1 MFFRKYEIRTDN
13 MSMTSYESI
22 KSSIELDFEEY
33 IEEEGLNVT
42 QVSAKILEEDWIR
55 VSDSLFTK
63 TLYFV
68 SIAIESLKYNGIA
81 DFIYSKLED
90 YIENTIFE
98 ENIDKNDVE
107 QLLLDIQ
114 SCKKLI
120 KNKEYKIVE
129 TTYSTKASVDYFL
142 GLRKD

>member
-1 MFFRKYEIRTDN
+1 

-55 VSDSLFTK
+55 ETNSLFTK

-68 SIAIESLKYNGIA
+68 SIAIESLKYNEIA

-120 KNKEYKIVE
+120 KNKEEYKIVE
-129 TTYSTKASVDYFL
+129 TTYSTKARVDYFL
-142 GLRKD
+142 GMRQD